1 MTAPKHRSRRLRRV
15 FVKSPSGNN
24 KIQYKVRKNSKP
36 TCNSCGKV
44 LAGVPHTTFS
54 RLKKITKSKKTIS
67 RPFGGQLCSSCSRK
81 ELIARAKWK

>member
-24 KIQYKVRKNSKP
+24 KIQYKTRKHSKP
-36 TCNSCGKV
+36 TCTSCGKN
-44 LAGVPHTTFS
+44 LQGVPHTMAS
-54 RLKKITKSKKTIS
+54 NLKKITRSKKTPS

-81 ELIARAKWK
+81 EIIERTK